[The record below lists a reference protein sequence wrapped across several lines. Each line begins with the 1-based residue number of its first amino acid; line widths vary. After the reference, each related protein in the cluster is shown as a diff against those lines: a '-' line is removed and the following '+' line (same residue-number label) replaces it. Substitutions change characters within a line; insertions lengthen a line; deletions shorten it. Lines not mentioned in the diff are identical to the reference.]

1 MSRVG
6 RAPGPGKL
14 RRVKRGRGPAQ
25 YVVDFRDA
33 NGTRKRVALSTDRR
47 VAEQLRTDLIH
58 KRDMQAAGLGG
69 VEGMSMPLTELRA
82 LHIDDLRARAT
93 PRHADTVASLLDRA
107 LAAIPGRRVRDVRV
121 FDLVRHR
128 SQLVADGAS
137 NRTANHAIDR
147 VATMLKWGEQMGLIA
162 ASPIKSF
169 PRLPEREK
177 DKVCRRRAMTES
189 EITRFLTAS
198 QADDEANRRRMTN
211 GQCYGASTVRH
222 RPRVPQTPLWRALI
236 ETGARFG
243 ELTLCTWADVDLHA
257 RVLVLRAD
265 NTKSGRTRTVPLLD
279 GVVADLVRLRGIY
292 AEVLGRPV
300 EPGERV
306 FMTPGCAAWSWSS
319 NNAMRI
325 FNRVLERAGIARVD
339 ARGRKLDIHA
349 LRTTC
354 GSRMARH
361 GASIVHTQRLLGHS
375 SVELTA
381 KHYLDIGVEDIRAAM
396 QGVPA
401 GGTHQKKEVG

>member
-6 RAPGPGKL
+6 RAPGAGML
-14 RRVKRGRGPAQ
+14 RKVKRGSGPAQ
-25 YVVDFRDA
+25 YVLDYQDA
-33 NGTRKRVALSTDRR
+33 NGDRRRQALSTDRR
-47 VAEQLRTDLIH
+47 VAERLRTDLIG
-58 KRDMQAAGLGG
+58 KRDLHAAGLGG
-69 VEGMSMPLTELRA
+69 VEGMSMPLTELRD
-82 LHIDDLRARAT
+82 LHVDDLRARAT

-128 SQLVADGAS
+128 SQLVAAGAS

-147 VATMLKWGEQMGLIA
+147 VAAMLRWGEQMGLIA

-177 DKVCRRRAMTES
+177 DKVCVRRAMTES

-198 QADDEANRRRMTN
+198 QADDEANRRRQAN
-211 GQCYGASTVRH
+211 GQVYGASAVRT

-243 ELTLCTWADVDLHA
+243 ELTKATWADVDLHA

-300 EPGERV
+300 KPGERA

-319 NNAMRI
+319 NNAMRV
-325 FNRVLERAGIARVD
+325 FVRVLERAGIARVD
-339 ARGRKLDIHA
+339 ARGRKIDIHA

-354 GSRMARH
+354 GSRMARN

-375 SVELTA
+375 SITLTER
-381 KHYLDIGVEDIRAAM
+381 HYTDLGVEDLRAAM
-396 QGVPA
+396 QGVP
-401 GGTHQKKEVG
+401 GTGEMKKEAG